1 MKPKVKLL
9 LLGVCACVV
18 LGALGIAW
26 VIAQSS
32 SGGTHANSDS
42 GPAGVPGSIRADGTI
57 APPNAET
64 LPVYPGAVDVS
75 HDKQHS
81 EDWAALSFSADAP
94 AADVLKFY
102 NDYLFQNRW
111 SVDQSSKVAIATKPV
126 NEPVT
131 FLQTDAYVWRDRGNS
146 VPWTLA
152 LTLSVQEVG
161 AAPATKSNI
170 AMVLN
175 RIPSLTNLPPYPD
188 PEQVLYVTKPPTT
201 YEEVGD
207 RRTTYVTHATPEQVI
222 AFYQGV
228 LPQCGWQA
236 DPGSVT
242 SANVLHY
249 TWSMK
254 ELGFIAPDP
263 LAVSNYYLAIKAVA
277 GSGSGGNMN
286 TTSVTIDVN
295 ASYGEQTDVFVRP

>member
-1 MKPKVKLL
+1 MKPKVKFL
-9 LLGVCACVV
+9 LLGVGALIV
-18 LGALGIAW
+18 LGALGIIW
-26 VIAQSS
+26 VVEQSS
-32 SGGTHANSDS
+32 SGGTQANSDS
-42 GPAGVPGSIRADGTI
+42 GPAGVPGSILADGTI

-75 HDKQHS
+75 HDRQHP
-81 EDWAALSFSADAP
+81 ENQAALSFSVDAP

-102 NDYLFQNRW
+102 SDYLFQNHW
-111 SVDQSSKVAIATKPV
+111 SVDQSSKVAIAPKPV

-131 FLQTDAYVWRDRGNS
+131 SLQTDAYVWRDRANN

-161 AAPATKSNI
+161 AAPATKSNVV
-170 AMVLN
+170 MVLN
-175 RIPSLTNLPPYPD
+175 RIPSLTNLPTYPD
-188 PEQVLYVTKPPTT
+188 AEQVLYVTKPPTT

-207 RRTTYVTHATPEQVI
+207 RRTTYVAHATPEQVT
-222 AFYQGV
+222 AFYHGV

-249 TWSMK
+249 AWSMK
-254 ELGFIAPDP
+254 DLSFIAPDP
-263 LAVSNYYLAIKAVA
+263 LAVSNYYLAVKAEA
-277 GSGSGGNMN
+277 GADGNTN

-295 ASYGEQTDVFVRP
+295 ASHGEQINVFVTP

>member
-1 MKPKVKLL
+1 MQPKVKFL
-9 LLGVCACVV
+9 LLGLCACVV
-18 LGALGIAW
+18 LGALGIIW
-26 VIAQSS
+26 VVAQSS
-32 SGGTHANSDS
+32 SGGTRANSDS
-42 GPAGVPGSIRADGTI
+42 GPAGVPGSILADGTI
-57 APPNAET
+57 APLDAET
-64 LPVYPGAVDVS
+64 LPEYPGAVDVS
-75 HDKQHS
+75 HDKQHP
-81 EDWAALSFSADAP
+81 EDQAALSFSADAP

-102 NDYLFQNRW
+102 SDYLFQNHW
-111 SVDQSSKVAIATKPV
+111 SVDPFSKVGIATRLV
-126 NEPVT
+126 NETVT
-131 FLQTDAYVWRDRGNS
+131 PPQTNAYLWRDRANR

-161 AAPATKSNI
+161 AAPATQSNV

-188 PEQVLYVTKPPTT
+188 AEQVLYVTKPPIT

-207 RRTTYVTHATPEQVI
+207 RRTTYVTRATPEQVL
-222 AFYQGV
+222 AFYQSV

-254 ELGFIAPDP
+254 DLSFIAPDP

-277 GSGSGGNMN
+277 GSDGDTNA
-286 TTSVTIDVN
+286 TSVTIDVN
-295 ASYGEQTDVFVRP
+295 ASHGERIDVFVTP